1 MAEKFNNVGLWDIT
15 FYRLDDEGNPY
26 KKNGKVV
33 VYEADTDFADT
44 EIYKVIDYCT
54 KKYWEDKVVRVCTF
68 WTFAARAA
76 VKDVWRVYWIPF
88 AEMNNLAKT
97 IPEKAWTKLKWA
109 LDNSVEF
116 AEAYPILLS

>member
-44 EIYKVIDYCT
+44 LDWVQL
-54 KKYWEDKVVRVCTF
+54 EDL
-68 WTFAARAA
+68 
-76 VKDVWRVYWIPF
+76 
-88 AEMNNLAKT
+88 E
-97 IPEKAWTKLKWA
+97 EK
-109 LDNSVEF
+109 N
-116 AEAYPILLS
+116 